1 MLKQFTKSSISRRSL
16 LTLGNTNALKSQQL
30 LTTRSSLLKR
40 FNSSTS
46 TSSTTTNTTTS
57 PSSSTSVIKKTSFLK
72 KFAYFSLFSIVGVS
86 SYITY
91 CLYKELNPKP
101 QTAKS
106 VIHENGSKR
115 KNIVILGS
123 GWGAVTL
130 LKHLDTSEYNVTI
143 VSPRNYFLFTP
154 LLPSTPVGTVELKSI
169 IEPIRSIT
177 RSTKSQVD
185 YLEAECT
192 DVDPHSKRIHIVS
205 NANNYEMDLEY
216 DYLVVGVGAQ
226 PNTFGIPGVMEHA
239 SFLKEIPDAQQIKSK
254 ILYNI
259 EKAASL
265 HEDDP
270 LRKSLLNFVIVGG
283 GPTGVEF
290 AAELRDYVDQDLN
303 KWMPS
308 ISKEIN
314 IVLVEA
320 LPNIL
325 NMFDKKLFNYA
336 QDLMMKNKIDLK
348 LKTMVKNVD
357 GNIITAK
364 IGEKIEEIPYGLLVW
379 ATGNGCRPITQNLMS
394 KIPEIQNSRRGLLIN
409 KKLELLG
416 AEDSI
421 YALGDCTFHPG
432 LFPTAQVA
440 HQEGEYLGEV
450 FHKKF
455 LIDQLQYTSK
465 QNNGAN
471 AELIKK
477 NDFKIKKLQ
486 SKIKDFEYKNQGALC
501 YIGSDEALAD
511 LAIGES
517 KLRLSGGGLT
527 FLFWQ
532 SAYLAMCLSVR
543 SRMLVA
549 FDWVKLHFVGR
560 DSSV

>member
-1 MLKQFTKSSISRRSL
+1 MLKQLSRSSVSRRL
-16 LTLGNTNALKSQQL
+16 LTLGSATSPKSQL
-30 LTTRSSLLKR
+30 LTTSSKR
-40 FNSSTS
+40 FITS
-46 TSSTTTNTTTS
+46 TTPTPTPTPT
-57 PSSSTSVIKKTSFLK
+57 PVKKTSFLK
-72 KFAYFSLFSIVGVS
+72 KFAYVSLFSILGVS

-106 VIHENGSKR
+106 LTHENGSKR

-177 RSTKSQVD
+177 RSAKSQVD

-192 DVDPHSKRIHIVS
+192 DIDPHSKRIHVKS
-205 NANNYEMDLEY
+205 EANNYEMDLEY

-336 QDLMMKNKIDLK
+336 QDLMAKNKIDLK

-357 GNIITAK
+357 GQIITAK
-364 IGEKIEEIPYGLLVW
+364 IGDKIEEIPYGLLVW

-455 LIDQLQYTSK
+455 LIDQLQYASEQKGVT
-465 QNNGAN
+465 QEVA
-471 AELIKK
+471 KK
-477 NDFKIKKLQ
+477 NEFKVKKLQ
-486 SKIKDFEYKNQGALC
+486 QKIKDFDYKNQGALC